1 MFPQVQ
7 IFESEWITLALFF
20 MVIFTFVGISELARK
35 KLNFSVITTR
45 TFVHIIV
52 GLFTLLCPFLFVSK
66 YPPLVLAVIFV
77 IFNFAIV
84 TFKKLPSLHATE
96 QKSYGTVY
104 FPLAFLILVL
114 FWWER
119 PLTFEIALLL
129 LTFADPA
136 AAIAGRRSR
145 SPEYYTVWKEKK
157 SIQGSIMFYVISIL
171 SIGCGTIY
179 LRQLAG
185 LDSVNIT
192 IFIPMLIIVSGL
204 ATIAE
209 SVSSAGSDNLTVP
222 ILSAVSYDL
231 FLSCTDHFIVL
242 SLLSWIIL
250 SFLFAYIVFRLKSL
264 SRDGALGAFV
274 MGIIIFG
281 IGGWK
286 FMIPMG
292 IYFILS
298 SLLSHFGGKKK
309 EEEQTSLQKG
319 RKRDIEQVYANGGIP
334 LLITIWWFY
343 QPTEW
348 LYMAYLASVAATTA
362 DTWGTEIGYLSKRLP
377 RNIINFKQMNHGA
390 SGGVTIIGTIA
401 SLLGSAVIGFTA
413 IFYIPDLT
421 RIYFIIGAGF
431 VASIIDSILGA
442 TVQGIYKC
450 SECGKRV
457 EKPEHCRKNA
467 ILVSGIRWIN
477 NDLVNIACTISG
489 PILYFLF
496 WFQL

>member
-1 MFPQVQ
+1 
-7 IFESEWITLALFF
+7 
-20 MVIFTFVGISELARK
+20 
-35 KLNFSVITTR
+35 
-45 TFVHIIV
+45 
-52 GLFTLLCPFLFVSK
+52 
-66 YPPLVLAVIFV
+66 
-77 IFNFAIV
+77 
-84 TFKKLPSLHATE
+84 
-96 QKSYGTVY
+96 
-104 FPLAFLILVL
+104 
-114 FWWER
+114 
-119 PLTFEIALLL
+119 
-129 LTFADPA
+129 
-136 AAIAGRRSR
+136 
-145 SPEYYTVWKEKK
+145 
-157 SIQGSIMFYVISIL
+157 
-171 SIGCGTIY
+171 
-179 LRQLAG
+179 
-185 LDSVNIT
+185 
-192 IFIPMLIIVSGL
+192 
-204 ATIAE
+204 
-209 SVSSAGSDNLTVP
+209 
-222 ILSAVSYDL
+222 
-231 FLSCTDHFIVL
+231 
-242 SLLSWIIL
+242 
-250 SFLFAYIVFRLKSL
+250 
-264 SRDGALGAFV
+264 
-274 MGIIIFG
+274 
-281 IGGWK
+281 
-286 FMIPMG
+286 MIPMG

-377 RNIINFKQMNHGA
+377 RHIINFKQMNHGA